1 MILFDLPKL
10 CCTNNYCQLTADW
23 RIMEYYLLLKWLLQ
37 MVNVKSYGL
46 PDCAWS
52 NVWIH
57 CEPWQIT
64 YIVKNPYF
72 FMQPELETY
81 PFSYVLHET
90 TTTMDSNS
98 IRVFFCCYS
107 VTAEK
112 FNLLMSYMHF
122 NNRNLSIIIHLITT
136 PLHMC
141 TECGNEWRVPQSM
154 AAHKLLFCCF
164 AKR

>member
-1 MILFDLPKL
+1 
-10 CCTNNYCQLTADW
+10 
-23 RIMEYYLLLKWLLQ
+23 
-37 MVNVKSYGL
+37 
-46 PDCAWS
+46 
-52 NVWIH
+52 
-57 CEPWQIT
+57 
-64 YIVKNPYF
+64 
-72 FMQPELETY
+72 MQPELETY

-136 PLHMC
+136 PLHVC
-141 TECGNEWRVPQSM
+141 TVCGISEEFHDPWQHINYFIAVLPKNKMPKKPSSPLPSPKRGIPSSFLFFPLPSFFLYDWATHNIHYCRVAQAPK
-154 AAHKLLFCCF
+154 HPFCIFLCTLS
-164 AKR
+164 